1 MGSKKQSELPS
12 GWVEKTL
19 DEVFKITAGGDI
31 EMENVRKNKYGEF
44 KYPVYANASKN
55 KGLYG
60 FANKYRIDFDCV
72 TLSGRGEIGIETNST
87 IGFDF
92 Y

>member
-31 EMENVRKNKYGEF
+31 EMENVFSFTMSADGTA
-44 KYPVYANASKN
+44 P
-55 KGLYG
+55 
-60 FANKYRIDFDCV
+60 
-72 TLSGRGEIGIETNST
+72 
-87 IGFDF
+87 
-92 Y
+92 